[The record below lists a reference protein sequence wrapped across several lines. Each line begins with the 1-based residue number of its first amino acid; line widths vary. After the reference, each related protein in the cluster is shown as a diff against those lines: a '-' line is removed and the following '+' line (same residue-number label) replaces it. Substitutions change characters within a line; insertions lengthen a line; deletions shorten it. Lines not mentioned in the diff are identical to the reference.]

1 MKLKRKGKKIFYK
14 VGPSQTEMRL
24 ARIKSKMNFMKKII
38 DYAYP
43 NMVLA
48 RVRQNENITRKNN
61 LSEIP
66 PFKRVELMKKK
77 KKKCYIRRFFKT
89 INKYKA
95 LIIIKY
101 IFKFF
106 CKYL

>member
-24 ARIKSKMNFMKKII
+24 ARIKSKMN

-77 KKKCYIRRFFKT
+77 KNVILGDFLRQS
-89 INKYKA
+89 IN
-95 LIIIKY
+95 IKH
-101 IFKFF
+101 
-106 CKYL
+106 

>member
-1 MKLKRKGKKIFYK
+1 
-14 VGPSQTEMRL
+14 
-24 ARIKSKMNFMKKII
+24 MNFMKKII

-77 KKKCYIRRFFKT
+77 KNVILGDYLRQS
-89 INKYKA
+89 IN
-95 LIIIKY
+95 IKH
-101 IFKFF
+101 
-106 CKYL
+106 